1 MSQTRRIAKVS
12 SLLQKEI
19 TLILMNEINNDL
31 IFENFV
37 SVTKLE
43 LSKDLK
49 HCKVYVN
56 SSAEEEINKLIVEN
70 LNISKSLIKHSLSK
84 RIQMRRIP
92 ELVFKQDKIMN
103 QDLSVLKILDKLRE
117 KNNHI
122 D

>member
-43 LSKDLK
+43 LSKDLQ